1 MITVTVNKKE
11 HHIGDGATVGDLLKL
26 LEINPVATAVA
37 LNDIVIPKA
46 EYATKVLADGDRI
59 LIIKAF
65 YGG

>member
-11 HHIGDGATVGDLLKL
+11 HRIGEGTTVSGL
-26 LEINPVATAVA
+26 LEVLGINPAATAVA

-46 EYATKVLADGDRI
+46 EYATKVLADGDKI

-65 YGG
+65 